1 MNVKPTPYGVIGS
14 VVAAL
19 ALVSLTASGQ
29 FAREPIKSLVV
40 GAMIGAAWPLV
51 ATASTV
57 VVLSRHPAPPS
68 DWCRL

>member
-40 GAMIGAAWPLV
+40 GAIV
-51 ATASTV
+51 SI
-57 VVLSRHPAPPS
+57 
-68 DWCRL
+68 